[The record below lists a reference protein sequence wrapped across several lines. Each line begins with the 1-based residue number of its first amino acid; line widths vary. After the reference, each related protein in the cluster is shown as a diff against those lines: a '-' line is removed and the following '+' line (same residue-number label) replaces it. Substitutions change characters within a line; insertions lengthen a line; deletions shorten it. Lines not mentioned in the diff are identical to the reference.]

1 MYAFVKGGEPLQ
13 DYNMIHSIKE
23 EVEQNIGRRV
33 LLKAD
38 KGRKRIV
45 IKEGIIENA
54 FDDVFTVRICNEF
67 DVERTV
73 SYTYTDVLT
82 STVKLT
88 IC

>member
-1 MYAFVKGGEPLQ
+1 
-13 DYNMIHSIKE
+13 MIHSIKE